1 MCIRDRIMDMV
12 ISGGKVVIPGNGIF
26 ELDIYVKDGKIAS
39 IGKQNMKAAEV
50 IDAAGKYVIPG
61 IIDPHVHM
69 GLFVPFEEDLKSE
82 TKSAALGGITT
93 VGCFIGG

>member
-1 MCIRDRIMDMV
+1 MNFILNQLTVWGEIMMRYKNSGV
-12 ISGGKVVIPGNGIF
+12 IS
-26 ELDIYVKDGKIAS
+26 
-39 IGKQNMKAAEV
+39 
-50 IDAAGKYVIPG
+50 PG